1 MSAPREGALHRG
13 AAENILLDGPAGA
26 GAGRKEGT

>member
-13 AAENILLDGPAGA
+13 AAANILLDGPAGA